1 MLRSIVLAGVAALIL
16 SAPASAAS
24 KKGHPWGENYFPNVP
39 LITHEGKE
47 VRFYDDLIKGKVVAI
62 NFIFTSCPSVCPAE
76 TAKLRQVQ
84 KVLGDRVGNDVF
96 MYSIS
101 IDPETDTPEVLKAYR
116 EKFNIG
122 PGWTFLTGKEED
134 ITLLRKKLGLYIKEI
149 QNDEN
154 GEIDHN
160 VSLIL
165 GNEPSGR
172 WIKRSPYDNPRIL
185 ASVIGDWLHD
195 WKPPLPADAAVQ
207 SYTEAPTIDVAS
219 RGEYLF
225 NTRCSSCHSLGG
237 GDGVGPDLLGVTK
250 KRDPKWLARWLK
262 DPDKLLAEKDP
273 VAMQLLAEYE
283 ELEMPNLGLGDV
295 DVDALIEY
303 LSVDGNRQKLSAR

>member
-1 MLRSIVLAGVAALIL
+1 MLRGFVLAVVGALIL

-84 KVLGDRVGNDVF
+84 EVLGDRVGDDVF

-116 EKFNIG
+116 EKFNIE

-134 ITLLRKKLGLYIKEI
+134 ITLLRKKLGLYIREI
-149 QNDEN
+149 QGGD
-154 GEIDHN
+154 EIDHN

-172 WIKRSPYDNPRIL
+172 WLKRSPYDNPRIL

-195 WKPPLPADAAVQ
+195 WKPPLADDATVQ
-207 SYTEAPTIDVAS
+207 NYTEAPTLDAAS

-225 NTRCSSCHSLGG
+225 NTRCSSCHTLGG

-273 VAMQLLAEYE
+273 IAMELLAEYE
-283 ELEMPNLGLGDV
+283 ELEMPNLALGDV

-303 LSVDGNRQKLSAR
+303 LSVDGDRQKLSAR